1 MDDSSVLSDVLSP
14 VLSRTSISEVNARTH
29 IGSAAEKEDAMEIVD
44 PVELKKLEVAEEPSE
59 TEEEK
64 HDEDLPDAPSHLSPS
79 APPAN
84 IEVCKDETAVEAS
97 EQEATN
103 DPSKTGESIS
113 PISPPAPLLTTGTG
127 TDSSNRAQSP
137 STAPESV
144 PEKQQ
149 ETERLPEPETLPE
162 PEKLLSPEPEPVVEL
177 TADEK
182 EALMSLN
189 AMLSTVP
196 PAVARAAVKEHAS
209 KCLLGFS
216 PDETAFLDGIFTAA
230 SDQVVKK
237 FIDANGGRILDVAN
251 QQYKLF
257 LDRALEIR
265 LKDIDGTA
273 LARYLAR
280 ADRLGFE
287 EQDEVDGESVMP
299 IPRNGQFISSDPPE
313 VGDRQ
318 MQPMYGMPH
327 ASGAIVQ
334 QHWPAPPPGM
344 MYDPAVY
351 SQPGFPLGA
360 QMKHCPKCGAG
371 FKQNAGLKYHI
382 EHDVCKKAG
391 TPMGPVMARCESC
404 GKEFRSPGGYHYVSF
419 HLHPAAKNI
428 LIEVLST

>member
-1 MDDSSVLSDVLSP
+1 M
-14 VLSRTSISEVNARTH
+14 NARTH
-29 IGSAAEKEDAMEIVD
+29 VNSAAGKEDAIEIAD
-44 PVELKKLEVAEEPSE
+44 SVEPEKQEVAEEPSK
-59 TEEEK
+59 TEEK
-64 HDEDLPDAPSHLSPS
+64 QDEDLPDAPSHLSPP

-84 IEVCKDETAVEAS
+84 IEVGKAETAAEAS
-97 EQEATN
+97 KQEAIN
-103 DPSKTGESIS
+103 DPSKADESIS
-113 PISPPAPLLTTGTG
+113 PSSPLAPLLTPGTG
-127 TDSSNRAQSP
+127 ADSSNRAQSP
-137 STAPESV
+137 ATAPESEA
-144 PEKQQ
+144 EKQQ
-149 ETERLPEPETLPE
+149 EPERLPEPKT
-162 PEKLLSPEPEPVVEL
+162 SPAPEPVAEL

-209 KCLLGFS
+209 KCLLGFG
-216 PDETAFLDGIFTAA
+216 PDETAFLDGIFIGA

-251 QQYKLF
+251 QQYKSF
-257 LDRALEIR
+257 LDRALETR

-287 EQDEVDGESVMP
+287 EQDEIDGESVMP
-299 IPRNGQFISSDPPE
+299 IPRNVQLISSDPSE
-313 VGDRQ
+313 VGDHQ
-318 MQPMYGMPH
+318 MQPMYAMPH
-327 ASGAIVQ
+327 ASGAMVQ

-351 SQPGFPLGA
+351 AQPGFPPGA

-404 GKEFRSPGGYHYVSF
+404 GKEFRSPGGYHYVSY
-419 HLHPAAKNI
+419 HLHPSAENVLTEI
-428 LIEVLST
+428 LST

>member
-1 MDDSSVLSDVLSP
+1 M
-14 VLSRTSISEVNARTH
+14 NARTCVD
-29 IGSAAEKEDAMEIVD
+29 SAAEKRDAMEIVD
-44 PVELKKLEVAEEPSE
+44 SVELEKRKIAEDQSK
-59 TEEEK
+59 TEENQDEK
-64 HDEDLPDAPSHLSPS
+64 LADEPSHLSPS

-84 IEVCKDETAVEAS
+84 TEVDKAEIAAEAS
-97 EQEATN
+97 KQEATN
-103 DPSKTGESIS
+103 DPSKADESIS
-113 PISPPAPLLTTGTG
+113 PSSPPAPLLTPGTG
-127 TDSSNRAQSP
+127 ADSSNRAQSP
-137 STAPESV
+137 ATAPESEA
-144 PEKQQ
+144 EKQQ
-149 ETERLPEPETLPE
+149 EPEPQ
-162 PEKLLSPEPEPVVEL
+162 PVVEL

-209 KCLLGFS
+209 KCLQGFD
-216 PDETAFLDGIFTAA
+216 PDETAFLDCIFSTA

-237 FIDANGGRILDVAN
+237 FIDANGRRILDVAN
-251 QQYKLF
+251 QQYKSF
-257 LDRALEIR
+257 LDGALEIR

-287 EQDEVDGESVMP
+287 EQDEIDGESVMP
-299 IPRNGQFISSDPPE
+299 IPRHVQVISSDPSE
-313 VGDRQ
+313 VGDHQ
-318 MQPMYGMPH
+318 MQPMYAMPH
-327 ASGAIVQ
+327 GSGAMVQ

-351 SQPGFPLGA
+351 SQPGFHHGA

-419 HLHPAAKNI
+419 HLHPTA
-428 LIEVLST
+428 